1 MSVDFYKVHGTT
13 CQKIV
18 LFAVEFLR
26 NATCNVAT
34 VSLLSEQEK
43 IQYGTRGTTDGNKI
57 WNEGPD
63 NPVVLFHV
71 TYRSF
76 HFP

>member
-1 MSVDFYKVHGTT
+1 M
-13 CQKIV
+13 IV
-18 LFAVEFLR
+18 LCGVEFLFMWY
-26 NATCNVAT
+26 VMLLLAT
-34 VSLLSEQEK
+34 VSLLTEQEK

-71 TYRSF
+71 TYWSF
-76 HFP
+76 HFL